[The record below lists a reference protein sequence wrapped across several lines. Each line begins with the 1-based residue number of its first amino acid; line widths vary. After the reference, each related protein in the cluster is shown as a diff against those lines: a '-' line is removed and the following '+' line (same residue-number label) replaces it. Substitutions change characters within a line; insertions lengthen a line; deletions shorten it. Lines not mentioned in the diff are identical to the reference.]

1 MANSQ
6 GDRFSISIGGDVS
19 GTVVAGHK
27 NHVEVGRDRPDA
39 PATDAPATDAP
50 ATDAPV
56 QEDRAAGATQ
66 KNVAK
71 DDASLYTVMNG
82 ELHIHNNNGGPPAP
96 Q

>member
-1 MANSQ
+1 MAQSP
-6 GDRFSISIGGDVS
+6 GDRFTISIGGDVS
-19 GTVVAGHK
+19 GTVVAGHR
-27 NHVEVGRDRPDA
+27 NHVEVGRDRP
-39 PATDAPATDAP
+39 DAPATDAP

>member
-19 GTVVAGHK
+19 GTVVAGHE
-27 NHVEVGRDRPDA
+27 NHVEVGRDRPG
-39 PATDAPATDAP
+39 AP

>member
-19 GTVVAGHK
+19 GTVVAGHR
-27 NHVEVGRDRPDA
+27 NHVEVGRDRLDA
-39 PATDAPATDAP
+39 PATDAPAR
-50 ATDAPV
+50 
-56 QEDRAAGATQ
+56 EDRAAGATQ

-82 ELHIHNNNGGPPAP
+82 ELHIHNNNGGPAP